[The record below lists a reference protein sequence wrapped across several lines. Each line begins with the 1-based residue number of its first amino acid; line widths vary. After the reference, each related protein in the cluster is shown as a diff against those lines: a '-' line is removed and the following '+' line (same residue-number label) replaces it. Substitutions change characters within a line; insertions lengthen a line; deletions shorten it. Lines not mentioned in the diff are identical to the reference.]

1 MKPTIIPAVAQPHHA
16 AVLGKTGSGKTS
28 TAKLLVEE
36 AVANGHRV
44 CVLDPIKSDWWGLTL
59 SADGHRPGLPFDI
72 LGGPKGHVPLHSGA
86 GAAIAELVAAGTLPH
101 SIIDMADFEPGGLQ
115 RFFVEFAPALI
126 RRMRGVLYLVIEE
139 AHEFA
144 PKERSGIGQ
153 EAMAIHWAKKMA
165 TAGRSK
171 GIRLVVATQRTQ
183 ALHNALLGSC
193 DTLVAHRV
201 TSPADQEPVVKWL
214 RANTDKATADDV
226 AASLATLKTGEGWLC
241 SGEASVFERRQFPR
255 IKTYDNSATP
265 TGDDHGD
272 GAKPPPVDQARLRT
286 IIGDAVAQAEADDP
300 KKLREELA
308 RVKGELKKAL
318 SAPVSVPPAEV
329 QTLRADLE
337 RWQAAARADANTVRE
352 LRESLQVVYREAET
366 ALASEEKRTR
376 DAEAAFDA
384 ARPARSEPPRREPPP
399 RPVTVRDLAK
409 SSPAAAGNGGD
420 LPKPLLSIV
429 LSIAWWDV
437 VGFRSPTRAQV
448 AAVAGYAV
456 EGGSFKRYV
465 SELSTRG
472 LVEYGTGTLSLT
484 PAGAELIV
492 PPSSPPTLA
501 ELHERV
507 EAIMENPHKKIFRVL
522 LEAGGRD
529 VGRTDLAERSGHKG
543 AEGGSFKR
551 YVSALSS
558 LGVVKY
564 GRSTV
569 RAADWLF
576 PEGLR

>member
-1 MKPTIIPAVAQPHHA
+1 M
-16 AVLGKTGSGKTS
+16 
-28 TAKLLVEE
+28 
-36 AVANGHRV
+36 
-44 CVLDPIKSDWWGLTL
+44 
-59 SADGHRPGLPFDI
+59 
-72 LGGPKGHVPLHSGA
+72 
-86 GAAIAELVAAGTLPH
+86 
-101 SIIDMADFEPGGLQ
+101 
-115 RFFVEFAPALI
+115 
-126 RRMRGVLYLVIEE
+126 
-139 AHEFA
+139 
-144 PKERSGIGQ
+144 
-153 EAMAIHWAKKMA
+153 
-165 TAGRSK
+165 
-171 GIRLVVATQRTQ
+171 
-183 ALHNALLGSC
+183 
-193 DTLVAHRV
+193 
-201 TSPADQEPVVKWL
+201 
-214 RANTDKATADDV
+214 
-226 AASLATLKTGEGWLC
+226 
-241 SGEASVFERRQFPR
+241 
-255 IKTYDNSATP
+255 
-265 TGDDHGD
+265 
-272 GAKPPPVDQARLRT
+272 
-286 IIGDAVAQAEADDP
+286 
-300 KKLREELA
+300 
-308 RVKGELKKAL
+308 
-318 SAPVSVPPAEV
+318 
-329 QTLRADLE
+329 
-337 RWQAAARADANTVRE
+337 
-352 LRESLQVVYREAET
+352 
-366 ALASEEKRTR
+366 
-376 DAEAAFDA
+376 
-384 ARPARSEPPRREPPP
+384 
-399 RPVTVRDLAK
+399 RDLAK